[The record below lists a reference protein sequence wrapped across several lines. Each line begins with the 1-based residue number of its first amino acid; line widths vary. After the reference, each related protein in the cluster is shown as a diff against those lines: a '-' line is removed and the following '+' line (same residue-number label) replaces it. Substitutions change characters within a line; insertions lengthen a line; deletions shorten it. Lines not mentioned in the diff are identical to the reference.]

1 MTKLAYLLI
10 FLTISRLH

>member
-10 FLTISRLH
+10 FFNHF